1 MIIHLSPIL
10 ENGLIYLI
18 FNSNLF
24 ISLIYLAYSSCIR
37 QTDGW
42 RWSMYSVAQS
52 CPTRCDPMDCGTP
65 GSSVHGISLA
75 RILQWISS
83 PEDLPDTGIVPASL
97 VSPALAGRF
106 FITSATV
113 EARWWKRWLFIC
125 QKWVLSLLKET
136 LEKQVLF
143 PSGNTTYNPPRLLQ
157 FSIVTW
163 LHHSQWNESGMNS
176 SSFKA
181 AP

>member
-1 MIIHLSPIL
+1 MAGGGACTQSLNRVQLVVTPWTVAHQALLSMGFPWR
-10 ENGLIYLI
+10 ESWSGLP
-18 FNSNLF
+18 F
-24 ISLIYLAYSSCIR
+24 
-37 QTDGW
+37 
-42 RWSMYSVAQS
+42 
-52 CPTRCDPMDCGTP
+52 
-65 GSSVHGISLA
+65 
-75 RILQWISS
+75 SS

-157 FSIVTW
+157 FSIVT
-163 LHHSQWNESGMNS
+163 
-176 SSFKA
+176 
-181 AP
+181 